1 MCTVEEDARA
11 SARHWHTERGQ
22 SASVSVSVSAE
33 GCRRDCKFPT
43 RICKSSP
50 SQRAATRRFLAGI
63 AAGAGAKPFRGGQ
76 ICSPAGLQSLGRSPR
91 GSEQAREAASSR
103 ALSSDG
109 RATESL
115 GSLSTACDLLPDLA
129 QGLQIGARETAILP
143 EEAMRVYY
151 KALVRVPGR
160 RRSNRRYVTKLRG
173 PLIKLLWLSG
183 KHASLETCVCEFEP
197 YLRPFLSTLHRRS
210 FWRGFPWA
218 FNGRLPSKWLCGCF
232 AWSNRRAFGQPRP
245 PNRRVGCPSTC
256 VDGSIRSD
264 EHLVLGG
271 VV

>member
-43 RICKSSP
+43 RNCKSSP

-143 EEAMRVYY
+143 EEAARD
-151 KALVRVPGR
+151 G
-160 RRSNRRYVTKLRG
+160 
-173 PLIKLLWLSG
+173 
-183 KHASLETCVCEFEP
+183 
-197 YLRPFLSTLHRRS
+197 LHRRRAIRRQCVPLFFTHHTLS
-210 FWRGFPWA
+210 ERARGW
-218 FNGRLPSKWLCGCF
+218 GRLLPTALS
-232 AWSNRRAFGQPRP
+232 S
-245 PNRRVGCPSTC
+245 
-256 VDGSIRSD
+256 
-264 EHLVLGG
+264 
-271 VV
+271 